1 MEYINEDSSI
11 FKLLENLKRNIQKEE
26 TDDPL
31 ERIQIQIKKCNVE
44 IDNLVNS
51 ISESTPSPILLEK
64 INLKMQ
70 HLEQELF
77 ELEQK
82 QYQAEQDIFATEDQI
97 RKKDLLISSLSN
109 LTDNFSE
116 LTIQE
121 KRTFIKLLIHKIIWD
136 GENLHIFIYSE

>member
-11 FKLLENLKRNIQKEE
+11 FKFLENLKRNIQKEE
-26 TDDPL
+26 MDDPL

-64 INLKMQ
+64 INIKMQ

-121 KRTFIKLLIHKIIWD
+121 KRTIIKLLIHKIIWD